1 MDNSGRPS
9 TGRAGPRG
17 KPALLADN
25 ACVTRAKPPHESTP
39 FGRLDE
45 GPLNR
50 ILGYQL
56 AQANVA
62 AGEVFAGQV
71 GDVFE
76 LRPVEFTVLA
86 LVHQN
91 PGLTPGQLA
100 TALSV
105 TPSNITMWI
114 DRLHKR
120 GWVDRELNVKDRRS
134 QHLHVTAEGA
144 EIARQAT
151 ERLFEGEH
159 QALSALSPGERM
171 LLIELLHK
179 MARCRSR

>member
-1 MDNSGRPS
+1 MP
-9 TGRAGPRG
+9 P
-17 KPALLADN
+17 
-25 ACVTRAKPPHESTP
+25 VTRSPPHPPAPDQTP

-45 GPLNR
+45 GPLHR

-56 AQANVA
+56 AQASVA

-71 GDVFE
+71 GQVFE

-91 PGLTPGQLA
+91 PGLTAGQLA
-100 TALSV
+100 AALAV

-114 DRLHKR
+114 DRLQKR
-120 GWVDRELNVKDRRS
+120 GWVEREPNQKDRRS
-134 QHLHVTAEGA
+134 QHIRATAAGA
-144 EIARQAT
+144 EVARQAT

-159 QALSALSPGERM
+159 HAVSGLTPGERM
-171 LLIELLHK
+171 LLIELLRK
-179 MARCRSR
+179 VARSRTG